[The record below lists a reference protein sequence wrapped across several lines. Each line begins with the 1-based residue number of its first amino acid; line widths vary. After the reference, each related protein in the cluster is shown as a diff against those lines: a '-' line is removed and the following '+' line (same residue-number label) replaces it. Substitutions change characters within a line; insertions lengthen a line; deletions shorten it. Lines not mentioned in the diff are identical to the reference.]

1 MSSVFGGTRIYTFL
15 SDGSVVASQ
24 TLPEGGDD
32 VCGHPELTRTALG
45 VLRVASGSPASLLE
59 ISRAYFLIAN
69 RHIFTRKSKAQFT

>member
-45 VLRVASGSPASLLE
+45 VLRVASAPPAALTDV
-59 ISRAYFLIAN
+59 AADYF
-69 RHIFTRKSKAQFT
+69 